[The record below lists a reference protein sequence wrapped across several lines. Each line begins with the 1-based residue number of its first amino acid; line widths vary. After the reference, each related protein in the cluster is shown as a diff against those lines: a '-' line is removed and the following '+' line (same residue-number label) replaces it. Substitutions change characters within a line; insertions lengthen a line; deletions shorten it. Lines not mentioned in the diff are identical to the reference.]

1 MTKKLI
7 IGTMILVGFVF
18 LSGGLV
24 FASEDVKPWESMIRF
39 RGEDKL
45 SAQDME
51 VSKEEFHTYRDEIR
65 EEHRESR
72 MEKRQERL
80 MASVEKG
87 CITQDELEV
96 KMQKRGGRFQQ

>member
-7 IGTMILVGFVF
+7 IGTMVLLGFVF
-18 LSGGLV
+18 LSGGLI
-24 FASEDVKPWESMIRF
+24 FASEDVKPWESMTRF

-45 SAQDME
+45 SAQDMGMP
-51 VSKEEFHTYRDEIR
+51 KEEFHAYRNEIR
-65 EEHRESR
+65 EEHRKSR

-80 MASVEKG
+80 ETAVGRG

-96 KMQKRGGRFQQ
+96 KMQKRGGRFQ